1 MPTRRAAGDSVVTP
15 SVSVVVPVY
24 NGIATIDATMQSL
37 LAQTFRDFELLV
49 SDNMSTDGTWEALQ
63 RYAVDPGSA

>member
-1 MPTRRAAGDSVVTP
+1 MTP